1 MDKSIRSTP
10 SIDRSR
16 LKRSRSRAEKAAFF
30 GRKSALARRS
40 PARAPR
46 ARGDASNSI
55 GTHRE
60 RARYARIFSRPS
72 RAPRDD
78 LDASSAR
85 ARRHRVPGKDI
96 AEMPATR
103 RRATLA
109 NRRATRTSSSD
120 RDERS
125 NDSSASDLVGK
136 ATRAT
141 RTTRREDGK
150 RRASKGSS
158 GSSGSDLS
166 ERAGDERAGALG
178 RRETRRRTR
187 RTVESVKR
195 ATPPEARSPN
205 TGSDADDKDGDG
217 ARRDDERA
225 KDAKDAKDADAGADV
240 GADDF
245 EVVDLEKVL
254 GEGERV
260 VGVFGRRVRDV
271 AECYVRWEG
280 RSHARNSWVRERDLE
295 RACPD
300 ILRAFEAQYPRAVLG
315 DPVYAV
321 KRTWLRP
328 QRVVN
333 ATGMPPNTRLLVK
346 WWGLP
351 YADCTW
357 ETIDG
362 HDDFDML
369 LERYTQFDHESL
381 KRPYSVPPSLANVDE
396 SNKPSKGVQCV
407 ARWLLATWF
416 EKEGVCFVDNSPL
429 CKHAEVAANFIADR
443 KRQYDEHGP
452 SLIIAAESELEHWSR
467 EFSRIAPD
475 VNVVEYGGS
484 ATCRA
489 TVQQHEWSFV
499 GALPGATNG
508 VSTPRFNVLITTH
521 STVVL
526 DIVLLRQVRWESVIM
541 VENAQKFTAETSSLL
556 SRLGSL
562 HANHRVLMFRAA
574 DFSDLH
580 VTLNILEF
588 LKRAPTSM
596 RNLEARLLN
605 LSQEEA
611 CMQTAALLAVL
622 TMDYQFCE
630 AALRNKQALAEADA
644 CMGTLHTAR
653 LLELSEIVLASKVAK
668 ESDRRS
674 VFPACFDYTST
685 QYLGLLHQLQA
696 LHDMYRPLISAEQ
709 R

>member
-1 MDKSIRSTP
+1 M
-10 SIDRSR
+10 
-16 LKRSRSRAEKAAFF
+16 
-30 GRKSALARRS
+30 
-40 PARAPR
+40 
-46 ARGDASNSI
+46 
-55 GTHRE
+55 
-60 RARYARIFSRPS
+60 
-72 RAPRDD
+72 
-78 LDASSAR
+78 
-85 ARRHRVPGKDI
+85 
-96 AEMPATR
+96 
-103 RRATLA
+103 
-109 NRRATRTSSSD
+109 
-120 RDERS
+120 
-125 NDSSASDLVGK
+125 
-136 ATRAT
+136 
-141 RTTRREDGK
+141 
-150 RRASKGSS
+150 
-158 GSSGSDLS
+158 
-166 ERAGDERAGALG
+166 
-178 RRETRRRTR
+178 
-187 RTVESVKR
+187 
-195 ATPPEARSPN
+195 
-205 TGSDADDKDGDG
+205 
-217 ARRDDERA
+217 
-225 KDAKDAKDADAGADV
+225 

-452 SLIIAAESELEHWSR
+452 SLIIVAESELEHWSR

>member
-1 MDKSIRSTP
+1 
-10 SIDRSR
+10 
-16 LKRSRSRAEKAAFF
+16 
-30 GRKSALARRS
+30 
-40 PARAPR
+40 
-46 ARGDASNSI
+46 
-55 GTHRE
+55 
-60 RARYARIFSRPS
+60 
-72 RAPRDD
+72 
-78 LDASSAR
+78 
-85 ARRHRVPGKDI
+85 
-96 AEMPATR
+96 MPATR
-103 RRATLA
+103 RRASLA
-109 NRRATRTSSSD
+109 NRRARRASSSD

-150 RRASKGSS
+150 GASKGSS
-158 GSSGSDLS
+158 GSSGSDMS
-166 ERAGDERAGALG
+166 ERAGGERAGASG
-178 RRETRRRTR
+178 RREKTRKTR
-187 RTVESVKR
+187 PTVESVKR

-217 ARRDDERA
+217 TRRDDERA
-225 KDAKDAKDADAGADV
+225 NAKAAKDADAGADV

-260 VGVFGRRVRDV
+260 AEVFGRRVRDV

-300 ILRAFEAQYPRAVLG
+300 ILRAFEVRYPRAVYG

-321 KRTWLRP
+321 KRTWLCP
-328 QRVVN
+328 QRVVS
-333 ATGMPPNTRLLVK
+333 ATGMPPNMRLLVK

-362 HDDFDML
+362 HEDFAML

-381 KRPYSVPPSLANVDE
+381 KRPYSVPPSLANADE
-396 SNKPSKGVQCV
+396 NNEPSEGVRCV

-416 EKEGVCFVDNSPL
+416 EKEGVCFVDNSHL

-443 KRQYDEHGP
+443 KRQYDELGP
-452 SLIIAAESELEHWSR
+452 SLIIVAESELEHWSR

-484 ATCRA
+484 STCRA

-526 DIVLLRQVRWESVIM
+526 DVVLLRQVRWESVIM
-541 VENAQKFTAETSSLL
+541 VENAQKFTAETSSLM

-630 AALRNKQALAEADA
+630 AALRNKQALAKADA

-653 LLELSEIVLASKVAK
+653 LLELSEIVLASKAAK
-668 ESDRRS
+668 KTKRRS
-674 VFPACFDYTST
+674 VFPVSFDYTST

-696 LHDMYRPLISAEQ
+696 LHDMYRPLIGAEQ